1 MAQKE
6 VDRSFL
12 HMTAQAHNAFEKDPE
27 LSQVHLHFF
36 LSCCML

>member
-27 LSQVHLHFF
+27 LTQVRIRIRISYL
-36 LSCCML
+36 